1 MKKRQIELTIQ
12 VFNSFEEAEK
22 SQREYWWSLPP
33 LERLK
38 QAKFIREINYGR
50 DDSARRLP
58 RFFEVVKQTPR

>member
-1 MKKRQIELTIQ
+1 MKKRQLELTIQ

-22 SQREYWWSLPP
+22 SQREYWWKQSP

-50 DDSARRLP
+50 DDSTQRLP
-58 RFFEVVKQTPR
+58 RFFEVVTQIPR